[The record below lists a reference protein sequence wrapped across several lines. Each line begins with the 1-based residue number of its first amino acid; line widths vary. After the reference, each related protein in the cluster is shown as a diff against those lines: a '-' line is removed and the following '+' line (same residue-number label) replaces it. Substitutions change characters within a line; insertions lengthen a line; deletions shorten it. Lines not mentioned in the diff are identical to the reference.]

1 MDLTLQ
7 QPEDYLFVRELSDQ
21 GIRVGED
28 WYTKPLIISAKQ
40 LISDWNVDDVQ
51 NMDENNL
58 ERIFE
63 LSAEIVLLGTG
74 AKQHFP
80 SPELM
85 MMFHSRDIGIEIMST
100 DAACRTFNVLVAE
113 ERRVVAA
120 LMPVERCLTS

>member
-7 QPEDYLFVRELSDQ
+7 QPEDHLFVRELSDQ

-28 WYTKPLIISAKQ
+28 WYTKPLIISANQ
-40 LISDWNVDDVQ
+40 LISDWHVADVQ
-51 NMDENNL
+51 NVDGKSL

-63 LSAEIVLLGTG
+63 FSAEIVLLGTG
-74 AKQHFP
+74 AKQHFL

-85 MMFHSRDIGIEIMST
+85 MMFHGRNIGIEVMST

-113 ERRVVAA
+113 ERQVVAA
-120 LMPVERCLTS
+120 LMPVEH